1 MSGRVLEFRVNALP
15 PKRTAQQKGAFVRN
29 GRVHFFTKAAIR
41 RQEENT
47 VALVLSKL
55 PPDWQPLTGPL
66 SLKLRFCFPY
76 RKSEKKAVV
85 RSGQEIPH
93 DVRGDLDNLC
103 KGFLDALGTAG
114 VFHDDAQVS
123 SLYAV
128 KVWGPQPYF
137 TVRVAQIG
145 PVPAEPPQQGLLNY

>member
-41 RQEENT
+41 AQEENT

-55 PPDWQPLTGPL
+55 PDDWQPLTGPL

-85 RSGQEIPH
+85 RSGQEVPH

-123 SLYAV
+123 ALSAV
-128 KVWGPQPYF
+128 KVWGPSAYF

-145 PVPAEPPQQGLLNY
+145 PAPVEPPQQGLLKY